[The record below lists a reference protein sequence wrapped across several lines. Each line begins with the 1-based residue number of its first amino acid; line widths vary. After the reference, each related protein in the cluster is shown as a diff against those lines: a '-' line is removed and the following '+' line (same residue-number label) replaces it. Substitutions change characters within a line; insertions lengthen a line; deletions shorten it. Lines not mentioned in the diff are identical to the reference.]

1 MRGERRASGHEAIR
15 LSYDAGVTDEFIEPA
30 VIGPP
35 PPTGPGLTADHAAR
49 GTKAAVII
57 TAGFDA
63 STRQAILDAACPHLL
78 RVVGPN
84 CLGVMAPPVGLD
96 AGFSH
101 IAPVPGHLAFVT
113 QSGAIVTSIVD
124 WAAERDIG
132 FSHLVSLGD
141 MSDVDFGDMLDYLA
155 NDDNTHAILLY
166 IEAVTHARKF
176 MSAARAA
183 ARSKPVIVVK
193 AGRFAE
199 SARAAASHTG
209 ALAGSDEVY
218 DAAFRRAGMLRVYE
232 LEELFDAVET
242 LGKAGMPR
250 GDRLTILT
258 NGGGMG
264 VMATDSLMGFGGRLA
279 ELPEPAV
286 GKLDAVL
293 PATWSGANPVDI
305 IGDAPGA
312 RYADALR
319 ILLDDGRQDAILILN
334 SPTGIATGTDAAKA
348 VVETLAGRTV
358 PTILTSWVGDRSAH
372 EARALFAENGIPTY
386 ATPSQAVRA
395 FMHLVTYQRNQATL
409 IETPPSV
416 PQDFKAD
423 TGTARRLIAGAIA
436 EGRDWLSAIE
446 AKALLQFFYKI
457 PHYIQVKHRPTR
469 EHAYPPGPQW

>member
-1 MRGERRASGHEAIR
+1 MTIRNLEYMFRPGSVAIIGASNREGSIGAVVTRNLLRAG
-15 LSYDAGVTDEFIEPA
+15 LAGPVMPVNPKYGSIQSVTAYPDVESLPA
-30 VIGPP
+30 VPDLAVIATPP
-35 PPTGPGLTADHAAR
+35 HSVPGLIAELGAR
-49 GTKAAVII
+49 GTKAAVVI
-57 TAGFDA
+57 TAGVDA
-63 STRQAILDAACPHLL
+63 MLRQAMLDAAKPHLL
-78 RVVGPN
+78 RIVGPN
-84 CLGVMAPPVGLD
+84 CLGVMAPPVGLN

-101 IAPVPGHLAFVT
+101 IAPGAGRLAFVT

-155 NDDNTHAILLY
+155 NDRHTSAILLY

-193 AGRFAE
+193 SGRFAE

-264 VMATDSLMGFGGRLA
+264 VMATDTLIAMGGRLA
-279 ELPEPAV
+279 DIPEPAV
-286 GKLDAVL
+286 AKLDAVL
-293 PATWSGANPVDI
+293 PSTWSKANPVDI

-319 ILLDDGRQDAILILN
+319 VLLSDVKQDAVLVLN
-334 SPTGIATGTDAAKA
+334 SPTAIESGIDAARA
-348 VVETLAGRTV
+348 VVEA
-358 PTILTSWVGDRSAH
+358 
-372 EARALFAENGIPTY
+372 
-386 ATPSQAVRA
+386 
-395 FMHLVTYQRNQATL
+395 
-409 IETPPSV
+409 
-416 PQDFKAD
+416 
-423 TGTARRLIAGAIA
+423 
-436 EGRDWLSAIE
+436 
-446 AKALLQFFYKI
+446 
-457 PHYIQVKHRPTR
+457 
-469 EHAYPPGPQW
+469 